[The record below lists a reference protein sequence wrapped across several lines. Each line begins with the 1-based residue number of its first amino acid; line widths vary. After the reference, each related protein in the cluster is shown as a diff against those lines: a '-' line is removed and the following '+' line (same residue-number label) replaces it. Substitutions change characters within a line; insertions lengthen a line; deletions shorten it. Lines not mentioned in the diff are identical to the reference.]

1 MESKGPRR
9 GKAPRRGNELVPFAD
24 VKRAVVVCAHADDLE
39 TMMGGTAYLLAQRGV
54 EIFELILTRGDLG
67 TASEQITRDH
77 LATLRQEEAK
87 LAGEILGLRGV
98 ATLDYPD
105 GELVPS
111 LEVRAEIARLYR
123 EAQPDTLFTFD
134 PDWPGQIHPDHR
146 AAGRA
151 AIDAF
156 MPSKMRLYHP
166 EQLGPAHVAD
176 LQRVFFFSPANPTIF
191 VDVTGVYDR
200 KMAASL
206 AHASQFT
213 DGEKSLEWMR
223 RLDEAAAGRAGLEGR
238 LVEQFSTLRL
248 W

>member
-1 MESKGPRR
+1 MQTDNL
-9 GKAPRRGNELVPFAD
+9 ALFAE
-24 VKRAVVVCAHADDLE
+24 VKRVIVVCAHADDLE
-39 TMMGGTAYLLAQRGV
+39 TMMGGTAWLLAQRGV

-67 TASEQITRDH
+67 TSAEEMTRDD
-77 LATLRQEEAK
+77 LAALRQEEAK
-87 LAGEILGLRGV
+87 RAGEILGLRGV

-123 EAQPDTLFTFD
+123 EAQPDTVFTFD

-151 AIDAF
+151 ALDAF

-166 EQLGPAHVAD
+166 EQLVPAQVAN
-176 LQRVFFFSPANPTIF
+176 LQRAFFFSPANPTIF
-191 VDVTGVYDR
+191 VDVTDVYD
-200 KMAASL
+200 KKIAASL
-206 AHASQFT
+206 AHTSQFT

-223 RLDEAAAGRAGLEGR
+223 RLDKEAAKRAGMEGK
-238 LVEQFSTLRL
+238 LVEQFGTLRL